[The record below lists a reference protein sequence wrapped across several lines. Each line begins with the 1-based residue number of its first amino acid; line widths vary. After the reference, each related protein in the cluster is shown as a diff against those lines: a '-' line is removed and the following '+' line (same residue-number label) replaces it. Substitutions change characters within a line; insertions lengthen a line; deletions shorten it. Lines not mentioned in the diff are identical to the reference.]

1 MDSDM
6 MQDNLKLQ
14 RSHWRELT
22 MKHLLILLIIN
33 ALGFYSAS
41 ISADADV
48 AKSVINKAMKDGF
61 TELEKQIIETY
72 FKKEDTET
80 STNETKNK
88 KKGLPPGL
96 AKKEKLPPGLAKQL
110 EKNGT
115 LPPGLAKRNLPADL
129 ESELP
134 DPVEGLERTIVDNAV
149 VLVEKATGRII
160 DIIQDVVTGN

>member
-1 MDSDM
+1 M
-6 MQDNLKLQ
+6 
-14 RSHWRELT
+14 
-22 MKHLLILLIIN
+22 
-33 ALGFYSAS
+33 
-41 ISADADV
+41 
-48 AKSVINKAMKDGF
+48 
-61 TELEKQIIETY
+61 
-72 FKKEDTET
+72 
-80 STNETKNK
+80 
-88 KKGLPPGL
+88 PPGL